1 MNRKLLQY
9 RNRSIVD
16 EWNTTEATLDSL
28 AKKYGGITREAI
40 RIILK
45 KEKAKGI
52 FVLEAY
58 GKTKKSLR
66 IKSKYGDF
74 ISTVDQEVLDRYQN
88 SDYKKWRDDHTVY
101 KRKLITKTEKK
112 LLREGKIIPRIT
124 DLSDRTQ
131 NIGKYKIIQN
141 MKAKEY
147 TLSQIGEALGLSVAR
162 ITQLVK
168 DMKVIGY
175 ELDRV
180 AHQNQ
185 FKSISLTKKEI
196 QRRDKLIMESMRTKT
211 AMTEVAEKSGLNVYN
226 LRSHKSR
233 YITEKKYKDFLKS
246 RI

>member
-88 SDYKKWRDDHTVY
+88 SDYKK
-101 KRKLITKTEKK
+101 
-112 LLREGKIIPRIT
+112 
-124 DLSDRTQ
+124 
-131 NIGKYKIIQN
+131 
-141 MKAKEY
+141 
-147 TLSQIGEALGLSVAR
+147 
-162 ITQLVK
+162 
-168 DMKVIGY
+168 
-175 ELDRV
+175 
-180 AHQNQ
+180 
-185 FKSISLTKKEI
+185 
-196 QRRDKLIMESMRTKT
+196 
-211 AMTEVAEKSGLNVYN
+211 
-226 LRSHKSR
+226 
-233 YITEKKYKDFLKS
+233 
-246 RI
+246 